1 MKFVY
6 KAKDIKEKTPFKF
19 KVPPKIHVQV
29 NLKAIQSPI
38 ESLQI

>member
-6 KAKDIKEKTPFKF
+6 KAKDIKEKTPSKF
-19 KVPPKIHVQV
+19 KAPPKRHVQIK
-29 NLKAIQSPI
+29 LKAIQSPI